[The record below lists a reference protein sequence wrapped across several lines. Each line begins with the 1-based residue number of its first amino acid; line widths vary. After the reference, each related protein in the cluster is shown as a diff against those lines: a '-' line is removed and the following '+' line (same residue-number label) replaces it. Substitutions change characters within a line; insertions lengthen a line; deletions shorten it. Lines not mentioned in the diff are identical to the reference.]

1 QDVDQEDPPMNLRDT
16 APSNYF
22 QLTQNV
28 YAPDSSDG
36 WVFQGPFDE
45 RGARLVDPWQ
55 YTDGQHLDV
64 VNTAAAPTFRVAQ
77 PAGTPLDFNISGLGI
92 PVVPERVVRI
102 FERLG
107 TKDVQFLPAKIA
119 SLADPWFIL
128 NVTRVVRCI
137 DDTRSRHVAYFGP
150 EDGQPKK
157 VGTYRAV
164 HGMRIDTTKTEGA
177 RIFRPWGWLVAIIVS
192 QDIKEALEQ
201 ERVTGAKF
209 IEV

>member
-1 QDVDQEDPPMNLRDT
+1 MNINNT
-16 APSNYF
+16 SSTTYF
-22 QLTQNV
+22 RLTETM
-28 YAPDSSDG
+28 YTPDGSDG
-36 WVFQGPFDE
+36 WTLQGPFDE

-55 YTDGQHLDV
+55 YADGQHLDV
-64 VNTAAAPTFRVAQ
+64 AKTAALPTFRIAQ
-77 PAGTPLDFNISGLGI
+77 PAGSPLDFNISGLGI

-107 TKDVQFLPAKIA
+107 TKDVQFLPTKID
-119 SLADPWFIL
+119 SRPDPWFIL

-137 DDTRSRHVAYFGP
+137 DDARCRQVNYFKP
-150 EDGQPKK
+150 EDGQPEKI
-157 VGTYRAV
+157 GTYRAV
-164 HGMRIDTTKTEGA
+164 HGLRIDPTRVEGA

-201 ERVTGAKF
+201 EHVTGTKF

>member
-1 QDVDQEDPPMNLRDT
+1 MNLRDT
-16 APSNYF
+16 SPSTYF
-22 QLTQNV
+22 RLTQNV
-28 YAPDSSDG
+28 YTPDGTDG

-45 RGARLVDPWQ
+45 HGAKLAPWR
-55 YTDGQHLDV
+55 YTDGKHLDV
-64 VNTAAAPTFRVAQ
+64 TGITESPTFRIAQ
-77 PAGTPLDFNISGLGI
+77 PAGSPLDFNISGLGI

-107 TKDVQFLPAKIA
+107 TQEVQFLPAKIA
-119 SLADPWFIL
+119 SRPEPWFIL

-137 DDTRSRHVAYFGP
+137 DDARCSEVMYWKA

-164 HGMRIDTTKTEGA
+164 YDMRINPTKVEGA
-177 RIFRPWGWLVAIIVS
+177 RIFRTWGWLVAIVIS
-192 QDIKEALEQ
+192 QEIKEALEQ
-201 ERVTGAKF
+201 EHVTGTKF

>member
-1 QDVDQEDPPMNLRDT
+1 MKPRNTSPHT
-16 APSNYF
+16 YF
-22 QLTQNV
+22 RLTQNV
-28 YAPDSSDG
+28 YAPDGTDG
-36 WVFQGPFDE
+36 WVFQGPFDNQ
-45 RGARLVDPWQ
+45 GSRLDDPWR
-55 YTDGQHLDV
+55 YSGGQHLEVTDI
-64 VNTAAAPTFRVAQ
+64 AESPTFQLAQ
-77 PAGTPLDFNISGLGI
+77 PVGSPLEFNISGLGA

-107 TKDVQFLPAKIA
+107 TKDVQFLPTRVA
-119 SLADPWFIL
+119 SLAEPWFIL

-137 DDTRSRHVAYFGP
+137 DDARCSEVMYWKP

-164 HGMRIDTTKTEGA
+164 YDMRIDPTKTEGA
-177 RIFRPWGWLVAIIVS
+177 RIFRTWGWLVAIVVS

-201 ERVTGAKF
+201 AHVTGIKF

>member
-1 QDVDQEDPPMNLRDT
+1 MNPRDNS
-16 APSNYF
+16 PSTWF
-22 QLTQNV
+22 RLVQNV
-28 YAPDSSDG
+28 YAPDGTDG

-45 RGARLVDPWQ
+45 RGERLSNPWQ
-55 YTDGQHLDV
+55 YTNGQRLDV
-64 VNTAAAPTFRVAQ
+64 SNTTIPPTFQIAQ
-77 PAGTPLDFNISGLGI
+77 PAGTPLEFNISGLGI

-107 TKDVQFLPAKIA
+107 TKDVQFLPAKID
-119 SLADPWFIL
+119 SHPGPWFIL

-137 DDTRSRHVAYFGP
+137 DDTRCSEVMYWKP

-164 HGMRIDTTKTEGA
+164 YDMRIDPTKAEGA
-177 RIFRPWGWLVAIIVS
+177 RIFRTWGWLVAIVVS

-201 ERVTGAKF
+201 EHVTGTKF
-209 IEV
+209 IPV